1 MISDQGRSEPD
12 AINRYLLLIDISGY
26 TGFLA
31 GVADAHG
38 EDFSSG
44 LPAGY
49 TVLGELL
56 HGLVEGL
63 PPYFQSVKLEGDA
76 VFGAAPASELDGRGT
91 VVIDHLA
98 GLYRAFAALRDV
110 LAVRAT
116 DDRCDGCFAV
126 TRLDLKMVMHRG
138 LAVRQQLGGS
148 ADLLGPAVNVAHR
161 LLKNTVRE
169 RWGSRPYLL
178 LTQAAASGLDQP
190 EIGDAHPEHYAD
202 VGAIDTRV
210 VDLADAA
217 GVEVRSWPAP
227 PKGSEAWPQIRL
239 SSSR

>member
-1 MISDQGRSEPD
+1 MSDQPQSQPD

-31 GVADAHG
+31 GVAEAHG
-38 EDFSSG
+38 EDFSRG

-56 HGLVEGL
+56 QGLVEGM

-76 VFGAAPASELDGRGT
+76 VFGAAAASELDGRGT
-91 VVIDHLA
+91 AVIDHLA
-98 GLYRAFAALRDV
+98 GLYRTFAGLRDV
-110 LAVRAT
+110 LAVQAT
-116 DDRCDGCFAV
+116 DDKCSGCYIV
-126 TRLDLKMVMHRG
+126 TRLDLKMVVHRG
-138 LAVRQQLGGS
+138 VAVGQQLGGS

-178 LTQAAASGLDQP
+178 LTQAAAAGL
-190 EIGDAHPEHYAD
+190 G
-202 VGAIDTRV
+202 
-210 VDLADAA
+210 LAET
-217 GVEVRSWPAP
+217 GTSHTE
-227 PKGSEAWPQIRL
+227 Q
-239 SSSR
+239 